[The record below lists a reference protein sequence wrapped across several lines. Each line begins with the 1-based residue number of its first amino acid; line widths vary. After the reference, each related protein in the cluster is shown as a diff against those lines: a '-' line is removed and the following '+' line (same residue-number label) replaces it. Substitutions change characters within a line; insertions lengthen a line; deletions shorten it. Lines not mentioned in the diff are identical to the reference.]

1 MEENQDKLAKDSGE
15 KGTEEGTE
23 KGIAKGIAKVTEK
36 WIGPSIDE
44 TGKECCLQE
53 VGDTV
58 QRMVRVFQ
66 LFERDQ
72 IKVFGFTSSQCYC
85 LLEIFKA
92 QGLTMNELSDKMNL
106 NTSTMTRVVDKL
118 VRDGYIV
125 RSKDEE
131 DRRVV
136 FVNLTPKGQESAI
149 KLNESINEYYRQIIE
164 HLPGGRVEEVLS
176 AVSLLINAFE
186 KANPNCC

>member
-1 MEENQDKLAKDSGE
+1 MEAKENRLVTD
-15 KGTEEGTE
+15 GTGPTPVPSEGTPV
-23 KGIAKGIAKVTEK
+23 GN
-36 WIGPSIDE
+36 PSDARPTIE
-44 TGKECCLQE
+44 GEPCIECCLQE

-72 IKVFGFTSSQCYC
+72 ITVFGFTSSQCYC

-92 QGLTMNELSDKMNL
+92 DGLTMNELSDKMNL

-118 VRDGYIV
+118 VRDGYIT
-125 RSKDEE
+125 RSRDEE
-131 DRRVV
+131 DRRIV
-136 FVNLTPKGQESAI
+136 FVRLTAKGEESAV
-149 KLNESINEYYRQIIE
+149 KLNESINEYYRKIIN
-164 HLPGGRVEEVLS
+164 HLPDGRVEEVLG

-186 KANPNCC
+186 KANPHCC